1 MTTTVGDMDMIVLK
15 SMTVGHARTDNQAI
29 KKQQLVVIQWVVQS
43 KINNSQNGRI
53 DGVGSNKQIILKRKR
68 LTLQQKQ

>member
-1 MTTTVGDMDMIVLK
+1 MTTTVGGMDMIVLK

-53 DGVGSNKQIILKRKR
+53 DGVGINKRIILK
-68 LTLQQKQ
+68 